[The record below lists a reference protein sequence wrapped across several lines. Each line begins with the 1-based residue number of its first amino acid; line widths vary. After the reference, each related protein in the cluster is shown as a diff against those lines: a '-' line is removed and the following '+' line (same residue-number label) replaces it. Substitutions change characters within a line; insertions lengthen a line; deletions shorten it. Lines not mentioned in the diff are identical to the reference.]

1 MRFAFYLILSDK
13 GRGHLSGP
21 RNVTLFFSNIAF
33 AELLMHRLL
42 LRKTGCSRVAVG
54 PPVAESASISIL
66 KRAAQFQVSIF
77 SGGKRATQFSIF
89 KREQL
94 SIFDLAGSN
103 SIFNSQFSAV
113 DGRAEFSIF
122 NFQRGAA

>member
-1 MRFAFYLILSDK
+1 M
-13 GRGHLSGP
+13 
-21 RNVTLFFSNIAF
+21 
-33 AELLMHRLL
+33 
-42 LRKTGCSRVAVG
+42 AVG

-77 SGGKRATQFSIF
+77 SGGKRAPQFSIF

-94 SIFDLAGSN
+94 SISDLAGSN

-113 DGRAEFSIF
+113 VELSSQFSA
-122 NFQRGAA
+122 GSSLDSV